1 MDSADKYKSSVAF
14 IDILFNIL
22 IGFVFL
28 FLIAFLLI
36 NPITKKNDIISP
48 AEFLI
53 VLSWPPDLDDDVDL
67 WMRGPKG
74 ETVGFRSKE
83 VGIFHLERDD
93 LGYAN
98 DKVIHSGDVIAVKK
112 NQETIAIRGIYP
124 GEYLVS
130 VMYYAT
136 YDLKNPNKKI
146 PINVELIK
154 INPYKIVY
162 TENKVLSAVGQTVNF
177 LSFSINEQGVVYA
190 VRETGASAVPF
201 NRAVSGSTP

>member
-1 MDSADKYKSSVAF
+1 MDSADKYKSTISF

-53 VLSWPPDLDDDVDL
+53 VLNWPADLDDDVDL
-67 WMRGPKG
+67 WLRGPGG

-98 DKVIHSGDVIAVKK
+98 DKVVHSGNEIAVKK

-124 GEYLVS
+124 GEYLIS

-136 YDLKNPNKKI
+136 YDRKNPEKTI
-146 PINVELIK
+146 PISIDVIK
-154 INPYKIVY
+154 VNPYSIAY
-162 TENKVLSAVGQTVNF
+162 TQSKKLTEVGQILNF
-177 LSFSINEQGVVYA
+177 YSFRIDDQGFVKDI
-190 VRETGASAVPF
+190 RHTDASAVPF
-201 NRAVSGSTP
+201 ERAR

>member
-1 MDSADKYKSSVAF
+1 MDSADKYKSTIGF

-36 NPITKKNDIISP
+36 NPVSKKNDIISP
-48 AEFLI
+48 AEFLV
-53 VLSWPPDLDDDVDL
+53 VLSWPDKLDDDIDL
-67 WMRGPKG
+67 WLRGPGG

-93 LGYAN
+93 LGNAN
-98 DKVIHSGDVIAVKK
+98 DQIIHSGNKIAVQK

-136 YDLKNPNKKI
+136 YDSKNPTKTI
-146 PINVELIK
+146 PINVEVIK
-154 INPYKIVY
+154 INPYRIIYTQNEKI
-162 TENKVLSAVGQTVNF
+162 SAVGQTVNF
-177 LSFSINEQGVVYA
+177 FSFTVNERGWVSD
-190 VRETGASAVPF
+190 VRATAASAVPF
-201 NRAVSGSTP
+201 SRLP

>member
-1 MDSADKYKSSVAF
+1 MDSADKYKSTIAF

-53 VLSWPPDLDDDVDL
+53 VLNWPADLDDDVDL
-67 WMRGPKG
+67 WMRGPGG

-98 DKVIHSGDVIAVKK
+98 DKVIHSGNVIAVKK

-136 YDLKNPNKKI
+136 YDTKNPNKSI
-146 PINVELIK
+146 PVNVEVIK
-154 INPYKIVY
+154 INPYVIVY
-162 TENKVLSAVGQTVNF
+162 TENKKLTAVGETVNF
-177 LSFSINEQGVVYA
+177 YSFRVDERGYVKDIRSTE
-190 VRETGASAVPF
+190 ASAVPF
-201 NRAVSGSTP
+201 SRKP

>member
-1 MDSADKYKSSVAF
+1 MDSADKYKSTIAF

-53 VLSWPPDLDDDVDL
+53 VLNWPAHFDDDVDL

-74 ETVGFRSKE
+74 ETVGFRSRE

-93 LGYAN
+93 LGFSN
-98 DKVIHSGDVIAVKK
+98 DKVIHHGNVIAVKK
-112 NQETIAIRGIYP
+112 NQETVAIRGIYP
-124 GEYLVS
+124 GEYIIS
-130 VMYYAT
+130 VMYYAA
-136 YDLKNPNKKI
+136 YADKNKI
-146 PINVELIK
+146 IPFTVDVIK
-154 INPYKIVY
+154 VNPYSIAY
-162 TENKVLSAVGQTVNF
+162 TQNQKLTEVGQTINVV
-177 LSFSINEQGVVYA
+177 SFRIDERGFVKDL
-190 VRETGASAVPF
+190 RRTEASAVPF
-201 NRAVSGSTP
+201 TRSY

>member
-1 MDSADKYKSSVAF
+1 MDSADKYKSTIAF
-14 IDILFNIL
+14 VDILFNIL

-28 FLIAFLLI
+28 FLIAFMLI

-53 VLSWPPDLDDDVDL
+53 VLNWPAHLDDDVDL
-67 WMRGPKG
+67 WMKGPNG

-93 LGYAN
+93 LGFAN
-98 DKVIHSGDVIAVKK
+98 DKIINHGNEIAVKK

-124 GEYLVS
+124 GEYLIS

-136 YDLKNPNKKI
+136 YDTKEPKKTI

-154 INPYKIVY
+154 INPYSIIY
-162 TENKVLSAVGQTVNF
+162 SENRVLTAVGETVNF
-177 LSFSINEQGVVYA
+177 SSFRIDEQGLVNN
-190 VRETGASAVPF
+190 VRGTEINAVPF
-201 NRAVSGSTP
+201 DRTPGMIQ

>member
-1 MDSADKYKSSVAF
+1 MDSADKYKSTIGF

-48 AEFLI
+48 AEFLL
-53 VLSWPPDLDDDVDL
+53 VLNWPANFDDDIDL
-67 WMRGPKG
+67 WMRGPNG

-93 LGYAN
+93 LGFSN
-98 DKVIHSGDVIAVKK
+98 DKIIHAGNEIAVKK

-130 VMYYAT
+130 VMYYSSYEKMEGQKT
-136 YDLKNPNKKI
+136 I
-146 PINVELIK
+146 PVNIELIK
-154 INPYKIVY
+154 VNPYSIVY
-162 TENKVLSAVGQTVNF
+162 SQNQRLSAVGQIVNF
-177 LSFSINEQGVVYA
+177 YSFRIDERGFVKD
-190 VRETGASAVPF
+190 VRMTEASAVPTY
-201 NRAVSGSTP
+201 RP

>member
-1 MDSADKYKSSVAF
+1 MDSADKYKSTVAF

-53 VLSWPPDLDDDVDL
+53 VLSWPPELNDDIDL
-67 WMRGPKG
+67 WMKGPGG

-93 LGYAN
+93 LGSAN
-98 DKVIHSGDVIAVKK
+98 DTIDYLEKTILVTK

-136 YDLKNPNKKI
+136 YDFNNPKKNI
-146 PINVELIK
+146 PINVEVVK
-154 INPYKIVY
+154 INPYKIIY
-162 TENKVLSAVGQTVNF
+162 SENKTLTSIGQTLNF
-177 LSFSINEQGVVYA
+177 MSFRINKEGQVYA
-190 VRETGASAVPF
+190 VRETQVSAVPF
-201 NRAVSGSTP
+201 ARDTPGGLP

>member
-1 MDSADKYKSSVAF
+1 MDSADKYKSTIAF

-53 VLSWPPDLDDDVDL
+53 VLNWPAHLDDDVDL
-67 WMRGPKG
+67 WMRGPGG

-93 LGYAN
+93 LGFAN
-98 DKVIHSGDVIAVKK
+98 DKVVHSGNEIAVKK

-124 GEYLVS
+124 GEYMIS

-136 YDLKNPNKKI
+136 YDTKNPKKTI
-146 PINVELIK
+146 PVNVEVIK
-154 INPYKIVY
+154 VNPYSIAFTQNKTL
-162 TENKVLSAVGQTVNF
+162 TEVGQTINF
-177 LSFSINEQGVVYA
+177 YSFRVDERGFIKGI
-190 VRETGASAVPF
+190 RETDANAVPF
-201 NRAVSGSTP
+201 EKIPR

>member
-1 MDSADKYKSSVAF
+1 MDSADKYKSTVAF

-53 VLSWPPDLDDDVDL
+53 VLNWPANFDDDVDI
-67 WMRGPKG
+67 WMRGPNG

-83 VGIFHLERDD
+83 IGIFHLERDD
-93 LGYAN
+93 LGFAN
-98 DKVIHSGDVIAVKK
+98 DKIVHQGNEIAVKK

-124 GEYLVS
+124 GEYIVS
-130 VMYYAT
+130 VMYYAS
-136 YDLKNPNKKI
+136 YDLKNKNKII
-146 PINVELIK
+146 PVTLDVIK
-154 INPYKIVY
+154 VNPYSIVY
-162 TENKVLSAVGQTVNF
+162 TQNRRLTEVGQVINF
-177 LSFSINEQGVVYA
+177 LSFRIDEHGFVKDMRNTE
-190 VRETGASAVPF
+190 ASAVPF
-201 NRAVSGSTP
+201 SRIP

>member
-1 MDSADKYKSSVAF
+1 MDSADKYKSTIAF

-53 VLSWPPDLDDDVDL
+53 VLNWPAHLDDDVDL
-67 WMRGPKG
+67 WMRGPNG
-74 ETVGFRSKE
+74 ETVGFRSRE

-93 LGYAN
+93 LGFSN
-98 DKVIHSGDVIAVKK
+98 DKVIHNGNEIAVKK

-124 GEYLVS
+124 GEYIVS
-130 VMYYAT
+130 VMYYAS
-136 YDLKNPNKKI
+136 YDTKNKNKTV
-146 PINVELIK
+146 PVNVEIIK
-154 INPYKIVY
+154 INPYSIAY
-162 TENKVLSAVGQTVNF
+162 TQDKRLTEVGQIINF
-177 LSFSINEQGVVYA
+177 VSFRIDEQGFVKDL
-190 VRETGASAVPF
+190 RRTEASAVPF
-201 NRAVSGSTP
+201 TRSY

>member
-1 MDSADKYKSSVAF
+1 MDSADKYKSTIAF

-53 VLSWPPDLDDDVDL
+53 VLNWPSHLDDDVDL
-67 WMRGPKG
+67 WMRGPNG

-93 LGYAN
+93 LGFAN
-98 DKVIHSGDVIAVKK
+98 DKVVHSGNEIAVKK

-124 GEYLVS
+124 GEYMIS

-136 YDLKNPNKKI
+136 YDTKNPKKTI
-146 PINVELIK
+146 PVNVELIK
-154 INPYKIVY
+154 VNPYIIAFTQNKTL
-162 TENKVLSAVGQTVNF
+162 TEVGQTINF
-177 LSFSINEQGVVYA
+177 YSFRVDERGFIKDI
-190 VRETGASAVPF
+190 RETDANAVPF
-201 NRAVSGSTP
+201 EKIPR

>member
-1 MDSADKYKSSVAF
+1 MDSADKYKSTVAF

-53 VLSWPPDLDDDVDL
+53 VLNWPANLDDDVDL
-67 WMRGPKG
+67 WLRGPNG

-93 LGYAN
+93 LGLAN
-98 DKVIHSGDVIAVKK
+98 DKVIHSGNEIAVKK

-124 GEYLVS
+124 GEYMIS

-136 YDLKNPNKKI
+136 YDTKTPKKTI
-146 PINVELIK
+146 PVNVELIK
-154 INPYKIVY
+154 INPYSIAFTQNKTL
-162 TENKVLSAVGQTVNF
+162 TEVGQTINF
-177 LSFSINEQGVVYA
+177 YSFRVDERGFVKDIRS
-190 VRETGASAVPF
+190 TDASAVPF
-201 NRAVSGSTP
+201 EKIPR

>member
-1 MDSADKYKSSVAF
+1 MDSADKYKSTISF

-53 VLSWPPDLDDDVDL
+53 VLNWPANLDDDVDL
-67 WMRGPKG
+67 WLRGPGG

-98 DKVIHSGDVIAVKK
+98 DKVVHAGNEIAVKK

-124 GEYLVS
+124 GEYLIS

-136 YDLKNPNKKI
+136 YDRQNPEKTI
-146 PINVELIK
+146 PVSIDVIK
-154 INPYKIVY
+154 VNPYSIAY
-162 TENKVLSAVGQTVNF
+162 TQSKKLTEVGQILNF
-177 LSFSINEQGVVYA
+177 YSFRIDDQGFVKDI
-190 VRETGASAVPF
+190 RHTDASAVPF
-201 NRAVSGSTP
+201 ERAR

>member
-1 MDSADKYKSSVAF
+1 MDSADKYKSTIAF

-53 VLSWPPDLDDDVDL
+53 VLNWPNHLDDDIDL
-67 WMRGPKG
+67 WLRGPGG
-74 ETVGFRSKE
+74 EVVGFRSKE

-93 LGYAN
+93 LGFSN
-98 DKVIHSGDVIAVKK
+98 DKVIHAGNEIAVKK

-124 GEYLVS
+124 GEYHVS
-130 VMYYAT
+130 VMYYSS
-136 YDLKNPNKKI
+136 YDKEKSSKTV
-146 PINVELIK
+146 PINLELIK
-154 INPYKIVY
+154 VNPYSIVY
-162 TENKVLSAVGQTVNF
+162 SQNKKLDAVGQIVNF
-177 LSFSINEQGVVYA
+177 YSFRIDERGFVKDIQV
-190 VRETGASAVPF
+190 TDASAVPMY
-201 NRAVSGSTP
+201 RY